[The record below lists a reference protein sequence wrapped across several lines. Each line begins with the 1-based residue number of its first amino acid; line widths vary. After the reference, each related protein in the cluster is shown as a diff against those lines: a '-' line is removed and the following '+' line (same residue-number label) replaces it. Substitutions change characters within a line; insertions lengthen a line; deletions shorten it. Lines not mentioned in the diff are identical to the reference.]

1 MILPWHQNA
10 FAKLTQMLEQG
21 HLPHALLITGAEKI
35 GKFELATRF
44 IQTLLCKDD
53 SCGECQHCRQLA
65 KDDPREVLDQSVLIR
80 RSYYPNMVF
89 CRTELRES
97 GKESKEIRV
106 DQIRAFCDILN
117 KTADELQIGV
127 IFYADQMNVSAANS
141 LLKTLEEPR
150 ENTLIILLAHNA
162 NALPATIRSRC
173 QSVHISPAF
182 DSESVEWLSKHID
195 REKRSDF
202 DAAQLLENAHG
213 IPFKAAEELQGDYFL
228 QFQSWQNHLLEMA
241 MNPAKT
247 IETELFEGYELETL
261 VCLQQLITEGI
272 RIKMLKKE
280 GALLELNKVVSKA
293 SLANLFRLLD
303 DISHS
308 ISLSQSP
315 VNITLLLDNVLI
327 VWSHIT
333 HLKQYPVITNPQG
346 VL

>member
-10 FAKLTQMLEQG
+10 FAKLTQMLEQR
-21 HLPHALLITGAEKI
+21 HLPQALLITGSEKI
-35 GKFELATRF
+35 GKFELAERF
-44 IQTLLCKDD
+44 IQTLLCEND
-53 SCGECQHCRQLA
+53 SCGECRHCRQLA
-65 KDDPREVLDQSVLIR
+65 KDNPREMLDRSVLVR

-162 NALPATIRSRC
+162 SALPATILSRC

-182 DSESVEWLSKHID
+182 DSESVEWLSNHID

-202 DAAQLLENAHG
+202 DASQLLESAHG
-213 IPFKAAEELQGDYFL
+213 IPFKAVEELQGDYFL
-228 QFQSWQNHLLEMA
+228 QFQGWQNHLLEMA

-247 IETELFEGYELETL
+247 IETEIFEGHELETL
-261 VCLQQLITEGI
+261 ICLQQLITEGI
-272 RIKMLKKE
+272 RLKLLKTQ

-293 SLANLFRLLD
+293 SSDNLFRLLD
-303 DISHS
+303 DISRA
-308 ISLSQSP
+308 ISLSQNP
-315 VNITLLLDNVLI
+315 VNMTLLLDNVLI

-333 HLKQYPVITNPQG
+333 HLKQYPIITIPQET
-346 VL
+346 L